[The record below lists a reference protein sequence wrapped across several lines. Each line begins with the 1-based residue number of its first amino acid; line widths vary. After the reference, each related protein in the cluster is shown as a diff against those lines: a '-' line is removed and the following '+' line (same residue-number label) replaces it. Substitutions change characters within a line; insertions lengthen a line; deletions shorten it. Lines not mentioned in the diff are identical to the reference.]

1 MKHRIYSI
9 LYLAIMTCYIVRP
22 VMPYIEYAINK
33 DYIAKY
39 LCIYRD
45 IPGNPCQGTCYLQDQ
60 LQKHSESKKPD
71 QNNNNIQNNKIDD
84 HLMAFNVI
92 LQPIRKS
99 ENIIFKNIYSTI
111 LDFSNPVFTP
121 PKSIGLS

>member
-1 MKHRIYSI
+1 
-9 LYLAIMTCYIVRP
+9 
-22 VMPYIEYAINK
+22 MPYVEYAINK

-45 IPGNPCQGTCYLQDQ
+45 IPGNPCQGTCYLHDQ
-60 LQKHSESKKPD
+60 LQKHSESNKPD
-71 QNNNNIQNNKIDD
+71 QNNNNSQNNQNNKIDD
-84 HLMAFNVI
+84 HLMAINVI
-92 LQPIRKS
+92 IQPVQKTIT
-99 ENIIFKNIYSTI
+99 IIFKHIYSTI